1 MRAASNIHSTV
12 AWLRPR
18 TVNSVVGRIK
28 KRRLG
33 TLMYKVQA
41 KSLAEYFASDPE
53 RRSDLE
59 ALDAVVRRTAPRL
72 TRWFYPGVK
81 AGEAGMQ
88 FKMIGYGVT
97 EYRAKAGTKWPI
109 IGVALQKNYISVYIT
124 ARKSDTSFIT
134 QDYRGEL
141 GESRM
146 GRSNFSFERFAQLNH
161 EAVAALVKEIA
172 KHTAT

>member
-1 MRAASNIHSTV
+1 VYV
-12 AWLRPR
+12 AFLSPLKSPHTYCRR
-18 TVNSVVGRIK
+18 T
-28 KRRLG
+28 
-33 TLMYKVQA
+33 
-41 KSLAEYFASDPE
+41 FASDTE

-59 ALDAVVRRTAPRL
+59 ALDKVIRRTAPRL

-81 AGEAGMQ
+81 KGEAGMR

-124 ARKSDTSFIT
+124 ARKSDASLIT
-134 QDYRGEL
+134 EDYRGKL

-146 GRSNFSFERFAQLNH
+146 GRSNFSFETFAQLH
-161 EAVAALVKEIA
+161 QEAVAALVREIA
-172 KHTAT
+172 KRTAT